1 MIVHLKVVG
10 QEKNVS
16 ADPRTRKYDSPLK
29 GCGTGF
35 QFVCRGNLLKS
46 WNSIRQVVPLEINP
60 QKVVS
65 VINFH
70 LFSKVWTLKV
80 STTGDG

>member
-1 MIVHLKVVG
+1 MIFQINRLDGPTGVGTQYQHKGRDPGKVLCQRNGGPGNMIVHLKVVG

-35 QFVCRGNLLKS
+35 QFFAG
-46 WNSIRQVVPLEINP
+46 EIC
-60 QKVVS
+60 
-65 VINFH
+65 
-70 LFSKVWTLKV
+70 
-80 STTGDG
+80 